1 MTIALKDIKARL
13 LADPEVQAEY
23 ERLAPE
29 FEIAN
34 TLVRARAKAGL
45 SQKEIAERMGTT
57 QSAVAR
63 IESGKTSLRTATIQR
78 YAEAIG
84 CRVELKLVPA
94 KPSPARGDGG
104 DPAKSV

>member
-13 LADPEVQAEY
+13 LADPEVRAEY
-23 ERLAPE
+23 ERLGPE

-34 TLVRARAKAGL
+34 TLVRARAKAKL

-63 IESGKTSLRTATIQR
+63 IESGRVALKTDTIRR

-84 CRVELKLVPA
+84 CRAEIKLVPA
-94 KPSPARGDGG
+94 TRRQAPRSAR
-104 DPAKSV
+104 